1 MKKVLLSSI
10 AMAMFF
16 AGSLGLFIL
25 VACSEP
31 KPMNEDEAKEEQKAS
46 VVSVELEPEFDPLEL
61 VIVEEPEVVSSFERN
76 EPIRKEQA
84 ARSYSS
90 ISSPYGHDPSLA
102 EAASPVSSGD
112 CSGEEKRKHS
122 PNDNYLLGFDEDVD
136 DVHDMEIYMED
147 Y

>member
-25 VACSEP
+25 VACSGP
-31 KPMNEDEAKEEQKAS
+31 KPMNEDEAKEEQKDS
-46 VVSVELEPEFDPLEL
+46 VVSVELEPEFDSLEL
-61 VIVEEPEVVSSFERN
+61 VIEEEPEVVSSSVRN
-76 EPIRKEQA
+76 EPTKKEQA

-90 ISSPYGHDPSLA
+90 SSSY
-102 EAASPVSSGD
+102 SSSFSDDSNGD
-112 CSGEEKRKHS
+112 YWEEKRKHS